1 MGLFSRKKKS
11 GRGIHVRGFPGDV
24 DTCKCLYLAAEKGVQ
39 MDVELVDVTD
49 REHENAAF
57 RALSP
62 FGKVPCLGEG
72 DLVIS
77 GAAAILPYLDIRGSG
92 PSLTPKKAARLGDQN
107 YWIEVGQYRVL
118 PHVQKLVD
126 ECVLKPMVAPGYA
139 PDLVQIDKAVNAIEP
154 VFSVADEFLEGK
166 DYFAGEYS
174 FAEIHWAP
182 YLHFWVMTG
191 QEQRLDAHPNLK
203 RWFDR
208 IRSRESHG
216 RNTYS
221 VLPSLKQVQGK
232 ELRYV
237 A

>member
-1 MGLFSRKKKS
+1 MGLFSRKKKAE
-11 GRGIHVRGFPGDV
+11 RGIQVRGFPGDV

-39 MDVELVDVTD
+39 MNIELVDVTI
-49 REHENAAF
+49 REHENAPF

-62 FGKVPCLGEG
+62 FGKVPCLVEG

-92 PSLTPKKAARLGDQN
+92 PSLTTKKAARLGDQN
-107 YWIEVGQYRVL
+107 YWIEVGQYHVL
-118 PHVQKLVD
+118 PHVRRLID
-126 ECVLKPMVAPGYA
+126 EYVLRPMVSSSGASDP
-139 PDLVQIDKAVNAIEP
+139 VQIDNALNAVER
-154 VFSVADEFLEGK
+154 VFTVADEFLKGRE
-166 DYFAGEYS
+166 YFAGDYS

-191 QEQRLDAHPNLK
+191 QEPRLDAHSNLK

-208 IRSRESHG
+208 IKARVCHG
-216 RNTYS
+216 RNSYEM
-221 VLPSLKQVQGK
+221 LPSLKQIQGK
-232 ELRYV
+232 EFRYV